1 MKMVIGNFTVDVK
14 AKNTKYSERNN
25 VVDAIGFLNMASIA
39 FNKAADAYK
48 TDGKE
53 FIAEDFEKM
62 SNDIY
67 AALKAAGAYKDI

>member
-1 MKMVIGNFTVDVK
+1 MKLVVGNFAVEVK
-14 AKNTKYSERNN
+14 AKNTEYSERNN
-25 VVDAIGFLNMASIA
+25 VVDAFSFLNMASIA
-39 FNKAADAYK
+39 FDKAAEVYK
-48 TDGKE
+48 ANNRP

>member
-14 AKNTKYSERNN
+14 ARNTKYSERNN

-48 TDGKE
+48 ADGKE

-67 AALKAAGAYKDI
+67 AALKAAGAYKDF